1 MAGKPTDDIV
11 RCSFCNKTQA
21 QVRKL
26 IAGPNGT
33 YICDECIGICSE
45 IIEEELDYNERELF
59 DDINLLTPEEMKAF
73 LDDYVI
79 GQDEAKKVLSVA
91 VYNHYKRIMAE
102 QDLGVELQKSN
113 ILMLG
118 PTGCGKTLLAQ
129 TLAKVLN
136 VPFAIADATALT
148 EAGYVG
154 EDVENIL
161 LKIIQA
167 ADGDIERAEHGIIYI
182 DEIDKITRKSENP
195 SITRDVSGEGV
206 QQALLKIIEGTVA
219 SVPPQG
225 GRKHPHQELIQI
237 DTTNILFICGGAF
250 EGIDKIIETR
260 LDRKSIGFNAE
271 IAEKHEYDMD
281 VLLQEVLPQ
290 DLVKFGLIPEL
301 IGRLPVTVTLD
312 LLDKDALIRIL
323 TEPKSAIVKQYQK
336 LLELDGV
343 KLEFDRDALIAVAET
358 TLKRKTGARG
368 LRAIMEKIMMDTM
381 YQVPSDETIKECRI
395 TRDVVEGKGEP
406 LYLRDGEERRSFLT
420 SQSAKLRT
428 NIQNIDNCIK
438 GNCVKRV

>member
-182 DEIDKITRKSENP
+182 D
-195 SITRDVSGEGV
+195 V
-206 QQALLKIIEGTVA
+206 
-219 SVPPQG
+219 
-225 GRKHPHQELIQI
+225 
-237 DTTNILFICGGAF
+237 
-250 EGIDKIIETR
+250 
-260 LDRKSIGFNAE
+260 
-271 IAEKHEYDMD
+271 
-281 VLLQEVLPQ
+281 
-290 DLVKFGLIPEL
+290 
-301 IGRLPVTVTLD
+301 
-312 LLDKDALIRIL
+312 LIRSQ
-323 TEPKSAIVKQYQK
+323 ESQK
-336 LLELDGV
+336 IHRSPE
-343 KLEFDRDALIAVAET
+343 
-358 TLKRKTGARG
+358 
-368 LRAIMEKIMMDTM
+368 MSQEKV
-381 YQVPSDETIKECRI
+381 YSR
-395 TRDVVEGKGEP
+395 
-406 LYLRDGEERRSFLT
+406 LY
-420 SQSAKLRT
+420 
-428 NIQNIDNCIK
+428 
-438 GNCVKRV
+438 

>member
-1 MAGKPTDDIV
+1 MAGKASDDMV
-11 RCSFCNKTQA
+11 RCSFCNKPQS

-26 IAGPNGT
+26 IAGPNGA
-33 YICDECIGICSE
+33 YICDECIEVCSE
-45 IIEEELDYNERELF
+45 IIEEEFEYDDDRREF
-59 DDINLLTPEEMKAF
+59 DDINLLTPEEIKAF
-73 LDDYVI
+73 LDEYVI

-91 VYNHYKRIMAE
+91 VYNHYKRIMAGS
-102 QDLGVELQKSN
+102 DLGVDLQKSN

-129 TLAKVLN
+129 TLAKILN

-154 EDVENIL
+154 EDVESIL
-161 LKIIQA
+161 LKVIKA

-260 LDRKSIGFNAE
+260 LDKKSIGFNAE
-271 IAEKHEYDMD
+271 IAKKHEEDVD
-281 VLLQEVLPQ
+281 VLLHQVLPQ

-301 IGRLPVTVTLD
+301 VGRVPVTVSLD
-312 LLDKDALIRIL
+312 LLDKEALIRIL
-323 TEPKSAIVKQYQK
+323 TEPKSSLVKQYQK
-336 LLELDGV
+336 LMELDGV
-343 KLEFDRDALIAVAET
+343 KLEFDKAALDAIAET
-358 TLKRKTGARG
+358 SLARKTGARG
-368 LRAIMEKIMMDTM
+368 LRAIMEDIMMDTM
-381 YQVPSDETIKECRI
+381 FRVPSDDTIKGCMI
-395 TRDVVEGKGEP
+395 TKDVVEGKGQP
-406 LYLRDGEERRSFLT
+406 LYECDGEERKSFLT
-420 SQSAKLRT
+420 SESA
-428 NIQNIDNCIK
+428 
-438 GNCVKRV
+438 

>member
-148 EAGYVG
+148 EA
-154 EDVENIL
+154 DMWAKMW
-161 LKIIQA
+161 KI
-167 ADGDIERAEHGIIYI
+167 
-182 DEIDKITRKSENP
+182 
-195 SITRDVSGEGV
+195 
-206 QQALLKIIEGTVA
+206 
-219 SVPPQG
+219 
-225 GRKHPHQELIQI
+225 
-237 DTTNILFICGGAF
+237 
-250 EGIDKIIETR
+250 
-260 LDRKSIGFNAE
+260 
-271 IAEKHEYDMD
+271 
-281 VLLQEVLPQ
+281 
-290 DLVKFGLIPEL
+290 
-301 IGRLPVTVTLD
+301 
-312 LLDKDALIRIL
+312 
-323 TEPKSAIVKQYQK
+323 
-336 LLELDGV
+336 
-343 KLEFDRDALIAVAET
+343 
-358 TLKRKTGARG
+358 
-368 LRAIMEKIMMDTM
+368 
-381 YQVPSDETIKECRI
+381 
-395 TRDVVEGKGEP
+395 
-406 LYLRDGEERRSFLT
+406 SF
-420 SQSAKLRT
+420 
-428 NIQNIDNCIK
+428 
-438 GNCVKRV
+438 

>member
-1 MAGKPTDDIV
+1 MAGKASDDIV
-11 RCSFCNKTQA
+11 RCSFCNKPQSH
-21 QVRKL
+21 VRKL
-26 IAGPNGT
+26 IAGPNGA
-33 YICDECIGICSE
+33 YICDECIEVCSE
-45 IIEEELDYNERELF
+45 IIEEEFEYDDDRREF
-59 DDINLLTPEEMKAF
+59 DDINLLTPEEIKAF
-73 LDDYVI
+73 LDEYVI

-91 VYNHYKRIMAE
+91 VYNHYKRIMAGS
-102 QDLGVELQKSN
+102 DLGVDLQKSN

-129 TLAKVLN
+129 TLAKILN

-154 EDVENIL
+154 EDVESIL
-161 LKIIQA
+161 LKVIQA

-260 LDRKSIGFNAE
+260 LDKKSIGFNAE
-271 IAEKHEYDMD
+271 IAKKHEEDVD
-281 VLLQEVLPQ
+281 VLLHQVLPQ

-301 IGRLPVTVTLD
+301 VGRVPVTVSLD
-312 LLDKDALIRIL
+312 LLDKEALIRIL
-323 TEPKSAIVKQYQK
+323 TEPKSSLVKQYQK
-336 LLELDGV
+336 LMELDGV
-343 KLEFDRDALIAVAET
+343 KLEFDKAALDAIAET
-358 TLKRKTGARG
+358 SLARKTGARG
-368 LRAIMEKIMMDTM
+368 LRAIMEDIMMDTM
-381 YQVPSDETIKECRI
+381 FRVPSDDTIKGCMI
-395 TRDVVEGKGEP
+395 TKDVVEGKGQP
-406 LYLRDGEERRSFLT
+406 LYECDGEERKSFLT
-420 SQSAKLRT
+420 SESA
-428 NIQNIDNCIK
+428 
-438 GNCVKRV
+438 